1 MNDNAKVF
9 SLIEMREM
17 MIDTSDYQM
26 MEEVGEFT
34 GTLEMKAQ
42 GHKKS
47 IRIFLSL
54 DDGRKIIT
62 PIFWWQTY
70 LGFYYMPIGT
80 KLRLFYSESSLN
92 KIYLEKVEVIGQDNE
107 AKLKADLIVAEAL
120 QKPDSEGYP
129 KLTEEHPFFGRL
141 RYFMADKSHWLG
153 TATDLLNAMNDTAT
167 PPNTVTKLLN
177 KFSIDLYF
185 SDGIDVHFGL

>member
-26 MEEVGEFT
+26 MEEAGEFT
-34 GTLEMKAQ
+34 GILEMKAQ

-47 IRIFLSL
+47 NRIFLTL

-70 LGFYYMPIGT
+70 LRFYYMPIGT
-80 KLRLFYSESSLN
+80 KLRLFYLESNQN
-92 KIYLEKVEVIGQDNE
+92 KVYLEKIEIIENV
-107 AKLKADLIVAEAL
+107 
-120 QKPDSEGYP
+120 
-129 KLTEEHPFFGRL
+129 
-141 RYFMADKSHWLG
+141 
-153 TATDLLNAMNDTAT
+153 
-167 PPNTVTKLLN
+167 
-177 KFSIDLYF
+177 
-185 SDGIDVHFGL
+185 

>member
-1 MNDNAKVF
+1 MGGENISFSGSGKEKTVDDNTKVF
-9 SLIEMREM
+9 TLVEMREM

-42 GHKKS
+42 GYKKS

-70 LGFYYMPIGT
+70 LGFNYMPIGT

-92 KIYLEKVEVIGQDNE
+92 KIYLEKVEVIE
-107 AKLKADLIVAEAL
+107 
-120 QKPDSEGYP
+120 
-129 KLTEEHPFFGRL
+129 
-141 RYFMADKSHWLG
+141 
-153 TATDLLNAMNDTAT
+153 
-167 PPNTVTKLLN
+167 
-177 KFSIDLYF
+177 
-185 SDGIDVHFGL
+185 

>member
-1 MNDNAKVF
+1 MGGENISFSGSGKENQMNDNAKVF

-47 IRIFLSL
+47 IRIFLTL

-80 KLRLFYSESSLN
+80 KLRLFYSESNQN
-92 KIYLEKVEVIGQDNE
+92 KVPRQMAERYQGNHKTFYVGIIRQNCERQ
-107 AKLKADLIVAEAL
+107 AKAL
-120 QKPDSEGYP
+120 
-129 KLTEEHPFFGRL
+129 F
-141 RYFMADKSHWLG
+141 
-153 TATDLLNAMNDTAT
+153 
-167 PPNTVTKLLN
+167 
-177 KFSIDLYF
+177 
-185 SDGIDVHFGL
+185 

>member
-1 MNDNAKVF
+1 MDRN
-9 SLIEMREM
+9 
-17 MIDTSDYQM
+17 
-26 MEEVGEFT
+26 
-34 GTLEMKAQ
+34 
-42 GHKKS
+42 
-47 IRIFLSL
+47 
-54 DDGRKIIT
+54 
-62 PIFWWQTY
+62 
-70 LGFYYMPIGT
+70 
-80 KLRLFYSESSLN
+80 
-92 KIYLEKVEVIGQDNE
+92 NE
-107 AKLKADLIVAEAL
+107 AKLKADLILAEAL

-185 SDGIDVHFGL
+185 SDGIDVHFRRTNRKRIIELYRYRRNDKRELRDRFVYSSRMNDKS